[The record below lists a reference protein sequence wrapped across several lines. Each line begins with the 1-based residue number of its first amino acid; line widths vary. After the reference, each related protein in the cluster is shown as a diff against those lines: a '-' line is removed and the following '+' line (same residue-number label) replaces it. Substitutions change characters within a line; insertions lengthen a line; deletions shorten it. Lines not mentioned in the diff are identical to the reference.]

1 MNTKTL
7 IIGAVV
13 VAAAIAGAYWAGL
26 NRNLESA
33 GPAPRWPNPP
43 RRSLNQR
50 ARQRGT

>member
-33 GPAPRWPNPP
+33 GAEVAPNPP